1 MRLNNSSSEKK
12 ISKSPKGKIQD
23 KEIVKFLFYDET
35 SLDFDKNLIISMSP
49 TILGNVPKCNEYYI
63 IRAPYGITKDD
74 VFIHLFKLFIS
85 YRSTNRFQ
93 FQKTILNFKTNGFF

>member
-1 MRLNNSSSEKK
+1 MRLNNSSSDKK

-49 TILGNVPKCNEYYI
+49 TILDNVPK
-63 IRAPYGITKDD
+63 
-74 VFIHLFKLFIS
+74 
-85 YRSTNRFQ
+85 
-93 FQKTILNFKTNGFF
+93 